1 MLWHDSM
8 EITERISELAAEYLK
23 QNNME
28 LIEIIYRREQGGMA
42 LRITVDTQDGVT
54 IDECEALNNY
64 LSELLDREDIIQEH
78 YLLEVSSPGLDRP
91 ITTDRD
97 FERSMNKELEITT
110 YEAIDMRKTHEG
122 KLIGMDKD
130 KIAIESNGISTVIPR
145 EKIARARLN
154 IRF

>member
-1 MLWHDSM
+1 VLWHDSM

-97 FERSMNKELEITT
+97 FKRSMNKELEITT

-130 KIAIESNGISTVIPR
+130 KIVIESNGISTVMPR

>member
-130 KIAIESNGISTVIPR
+130 KIVIESNGISTVMPR

>member
-97 FERSMNKELEITT
+97 FKRSMNKELEITT

-130 KIAIESNGISTVIPR
+130 KIVIESNGISTVMPR